1 MTSPSPIAPT
11 KAVQI
16 VHLVLAILAAVVI
29 ATASVGLFGSHA
41 ECELGPSCQATGA
54 AGDAV

>member
-16 VHLVLAILAAVVI
+16 AHLVLAVLAAVVI
-29 ATASVGLFGSHA
+29 ATASVGWFGSHA
-41 ECELGPSCQATGA
+41 ECELGLKCQATGA
-54 AGDAV
+54 AGEAV